1 MEKRLAQIISV
12 VFHPLLIP
20 TYGLL
25 LLLSINT
32 YFSFQLVFKAK
43 LILTLMIFSSTVLIP
58 LILFT
63 IFLRKGMISDFYMK
77 TKEERQYPYLSLTLI
92 YFLLY
97 ILFSRTELHPVFSFF
112 LLSTTII
119 ALTVF
124 FVNLRWKVSAH
135 TAGMGGLMA
144 LMIGLSYKLQTD
156 LNLVIGILIFS
167 SGLVGFARLKSDAH
181 KPTEVYSGYLIGIA
195 VFLLM
200 FLIF

>member
-25 LLLSINT
+25 LLLSVNT

-43 LILTLMIFSSTVLIP
+43 LMLSLMIFSSTALIP

-63 IFLRKGMISDFYMK
+63 IFRRKGLISNFYMK
-77 TKEERQYPYLSLTLI
+77 SKEERQYPYLSLTLI

-97 ILFSRTELHPVFSFF
+97 ILFSKTELHPIFSLY
-112 LLSTTII
+112 LLSTTMI
-119 ALTVF
+119 ALIVF

-135 TAGMGGLMA
+135 TAGMSGLIAM
-144 LMIGLSYKLQTD
+144 MIVLSYKLQTD
-156 LNLVIGILIFS
+156 LNPMIGILIFC
-167 SGLVGFARLKSDAH
+167 SGLVGFARLKTNSH
-181 KPTEVYSGYLIGIA
+181 KPSEVYTGYLIGFA
-195 VFLLM
+195 VFFMM